1 LDDAESRAAR
11 LAFGMLLV
19 LFLAAAQLVSIF
31 EGAPAGPIARPRAQS
46 SQSTAQNSGDAA
58 VPAFTLAHGDAAR
71 LHVERLAGIGVK
83 IASNTQTEQAAPSYI
98 LTVLDEVRENAHADV
113 RVEVAVQRPSG
124 SFNTDFLGGINAV
137 YHNITNILCRISSR
151 YILYMHTRK
160 HTHTHTHT
168 HTHKHTHT
176 HTHRSEA
183 RGTEHALVI
192 NAHFDSSIGSPGAA
206 DDLSQV
212 GVALELARL
221 LASGTWQM
229 PCAVILLFNGAEE
242 FNWLAA
248 HGFITSAATL
258 ELRAGLGLT
267 HVENSWS
274 GTARA
279 LVNLEALGS
288 GGRMLLTRV

>member
-1 LDDAESRAAR
+1 MRQRTRGAGPASRASAGSTDKDRAATLDDAESRAAR

-168 HTHKHTHT
+168 HTNTHTHT
-176 HTHRSEA
+176 HTGPRRAEQSTRS
-183 RGTEHALVI
+183 
-192 NAHFDSSIGSPGAA
+192 SSTPTSTHP
-206 DDLSQV
+206 
-212 GVALELARL
+212 LA
-221 LASGTWQM
+221 
-229 PCAVILLFNGAEE
+229 P
-242 FNWLAA
+242 
-248 HGFITSAATL
+248 
-258 ELRAGLGLT
+258 LGLRMT
-267 HVENSWS
+267 CRRWALPWSWR
-274 GTARA
+274 GCWH
-279 LVNLEALGS
+279 LVLGKC
-288 GGRMLLTRV
+288 LAP